1 MSNQS
6 ELRVE
11 KSVKQ
16 KHFEEGKRFRINTER
31 TTTNRW
37 SYRPTLGLVVD
48 DLQTQTFEV
57 LEINQYSIKVRTSI
71 LGQIE
76 AVWCRFETFIFDNV

>member
-1 MSNQS
+1 MSKPAEQ
-6 ELRVE
+6 VAT

-16 KHFEEGKRFRINTER
+16 KSFEDGVRFRINTER
-31 TTTNRW
+31 STTNRW
-37 SYRPTLGLVVD
+37 SYRPQLGLVVD

-71 LGQIE
+71 LGQVE
-76 AVWCRFETFIFDNV
+76 AVWCRFETFIFDPA